1 MTALRNKLMLF
12 PRILICHRVDY
23 SEAKLKP
30 KMAIKAGKT
39 EVQTR
44 RFRIT

>member
-12 PRILICHRVDY
+12 PRILIGYGVDY
-23 SEAKLKP
+23 SETKLKP
-30 KMAIKAGKT
+30 KMAKAGKT